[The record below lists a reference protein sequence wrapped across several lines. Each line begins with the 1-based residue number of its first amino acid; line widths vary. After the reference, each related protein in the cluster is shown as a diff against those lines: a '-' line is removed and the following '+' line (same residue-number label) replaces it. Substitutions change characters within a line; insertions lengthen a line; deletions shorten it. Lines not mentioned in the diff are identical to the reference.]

1 MEFDMKQVRAVKKYF
16 NCNEEMAKRIIQ
28 ASVKNGEMSRIDKL
42 CENDW
47 RKER

>member
-1 MEFDMKQVRAVKKYF
+1 MEDKKQIKAVMKYF

-28 ASVKNGEMSRIDKL
+28 ASVKNGEISRIDKL